1 MFSRL
6 HGMRSRWDK
15 QRIKKIFSLDTL
27 GLLSEGGTDQSV
39 QLAEDN
45 VLLEDIP
52 DSFESLDDAL
62 SGLDVFLGKPAEM
75 EQLASDI
82 FNTSKVQKPV
92 TRPDKIGS
100 RIVAEDFAEF
110 EPLFKQVQADVAQ
123 GIRKIITFKNYDI
136 QVGRFYV
143 LNGLVAYIQAMGE
156 EFMGSDNK
164 LNARMRVI
172 FENGTESQMLRRAFG
187 SSMYTRGG
195 KIITEVEQD
204 SFSLNNDVLSGS
216 IYVLKSLSN
225 NPEINN
231 IKNLYKIGYTSGLV
245 SKRIANAENEDTYLY
260 APVEVVR
267 NYQIIN
273 VDAHKFETVLHH
285 MLDSTQLQVEITA
298 PNGHLI
304 KPREWFVVSLNQIED
319 IINRIIV
326 EVQK

>member
-1 MFSRL
+1 M
-6 HGMRSRWDK
+6 
-15 QRIKKIFSLDTL
+15 
-27 GLLSEGGTDQSV
+27 
-39 QLAEDN
+39 AEDN

-156 EFMGSDNK
+156 EFM
-164 LNARMRVI
+164 
-172 FENGTESQMLRRAFG
+172 
-187 SSMYTRGG
+187 
-195 KIITEVEQD
+195 EV
-204 SFSLNNDVLSGS
+204 
-216 IYVLKSLSN
+216 
-225 NPEINN
+225 
-231 IKNLYKIGYTSGLV
+231 
-245 SKRIANAENEDTYLY
+245 
-260 APVEVVR
+260 
-267 NYQIIN
+267 IIN
-273 VDAHKFETVLHH
+273 L
-285 MLDSTQLQVEITA
+285 MLVCE
-298 PNGHLI
+298 
-304 KPREWFVVSLNQIED
+304 
-319 IINRIIV
+319 
-326 EVQK
+326 